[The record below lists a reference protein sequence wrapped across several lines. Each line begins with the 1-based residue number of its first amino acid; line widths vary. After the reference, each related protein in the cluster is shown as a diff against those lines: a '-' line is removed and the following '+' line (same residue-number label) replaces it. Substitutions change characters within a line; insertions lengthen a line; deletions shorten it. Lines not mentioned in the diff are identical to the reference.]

1 MKSLIVAGLILS
13 VWLTKATNERR
24 FAVESELTERK
35 EHKPVYL
42 GLLLNHLKDIYGET
56 LESMGMKLGVTKE
69 YLRLV
74 IVGERNPPKKW
85 AVRLARLYNLNEDA
99 LKRFFMA
106 NRFYMKI
113 DTRKLSIDDKMLA
126 YDLTKK
132 FNSLSDAKKRKI
144 ADIINF
150 EPFDERDIFD
160 AERKYEF

>member
-1 MKSLIVAGLILS
+1 M
-13 VWLTKATNERR
+13 
-24 FAVESELTERK
+24 
-35 EHKPVYL
+35 
-42 GLLLNHLKDIYGET
+42 
-56 LESMGMKLGVTKE
+56 
-69 YLRLV
+69 
-74 IVGERNPPKKW
+74 GERNPPKKW